1 MPLTGKRGRSSAGDC
16 PAANASLGCKHLE
29 TVASI
34 MTVATSNVVASVRNR
49 QRGVTLIELVFT
61 VAIAAILMAIAVP
74 SFQSVMNAGRLSNPA
89 NEMAATLQLARV
101 EAFRRGE
108 RTVVCRSDNAD
119 TATPSCNAGA
129 GAWRG
134 WLAFVDTDG
143 NGIVGATEVRLRATN
158 VSAPTIVIPST
169 RISGGSS
176 RIVFR
181 PDGLAH
187 EANGTLLVA
196 QVRVCVP
203 TTTPA
208 ENARDVVISGGA
220 RMSVVRR
227 NAAGACAAPADS

>member
-1 MPLTGKRGRSSAGDC
+1 MTGKRGRSSAGDC
-16 PAANASLGCKHLE
+16 PAANASLGCEHLE

-34 MTVATSNVVASVRNR
+34 MTGATFKVVASRRNR
-49 QRGVTLIELVFT
+49 QSGVTLLELVIT
-61 VAIAAILMAIAVP
+61 VAVAAILMALAVP
-74 SFQSVMNAGRLSNPA
+74 SFQSVMNSGRVSNPA
-89 NEMAATLQLARV
+89 NEMVATLQLARI

-119 TATPSCNAGA
+119 TAAPTCSTSA
-129 GAWRG
+129 GAWGG
-134 WLAFVDTDG
+134 WLAFVDTDSDG
-143 NGIVGATEVRLRATN
+143 AVGATEVRLRATN
-158 VSAPTIVIPST
+158 VNAPTIVIPSAK
-169 RISGGSS
+169 ISAGSS

-187 EANGTLLVA
+187 ETNGTLLVA

-203 TTTPA
+203 TTAPA

-227 NAAGACAAPADS
+227 NAAGACAAPSDS